1 MERARLYLRILLSSF
16 AKAEAC
22 VDFVEEKSG
31 YPLGSGG
38 FLGQTEDYPL
48 RKSVVDH
55 DQ

>member
-1 MERARLYLRILLSSF
+1 MLFDLIE
-16 AKAEAC
+16 AEAC

-31 YPLGSGG
+31 YPFGGGS

-48 RKSVVDH
+48 CKSVVNH